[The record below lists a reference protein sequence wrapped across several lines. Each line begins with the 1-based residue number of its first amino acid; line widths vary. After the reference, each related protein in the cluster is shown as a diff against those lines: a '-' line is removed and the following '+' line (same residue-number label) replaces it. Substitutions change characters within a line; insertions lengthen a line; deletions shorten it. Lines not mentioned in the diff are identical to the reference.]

1 MKLNLKSPPQAGLFF
16 SNFKWPPQAGKFFS
30 NFNSIRSKLKFRSP
44 PQAGNSEPP
53 AGGKFF
59 FKLHSILIINNSG
72 KFRARR
78 RRENFFQNR
87 VGESPSLP
95 QAGFFFFKTNSKSA
109 PQAEKF
115 D

>member
-53 AGGKFF
+53 AGGIFF
-59 FKLHSILIINNSG
+59 FKLHSILIIN
-72 KFRARR
+72 
-78 RRENFFQNR
+78 R
-87 VGESPSLP
+87 VGEIPSPP
-95 QAGFFFFKTNSKSA
+95 QAGKFFSK
-109 PQAEKF
+109 
-115 D
+115 